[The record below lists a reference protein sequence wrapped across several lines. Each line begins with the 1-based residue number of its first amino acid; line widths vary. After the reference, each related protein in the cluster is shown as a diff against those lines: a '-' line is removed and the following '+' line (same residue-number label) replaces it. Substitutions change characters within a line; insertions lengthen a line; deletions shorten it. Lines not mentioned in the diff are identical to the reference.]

1 MVQSDYILRMIEAIG
16 LIALQIKRMLRA
28 GSVAEA
34 KTALREAQAQVG
46 VDLDMAR
53 VLSGDSLLSVI
64 SPTGQAD
71 PTRCM
76 LFGEILYLD
85 GLCALEAG
93 DVEEGRESLAKAQ
106 LLLESAVS
114 YGTAIGVRYPEID
127 ARVEEIEEL
136 LEGGA
141 AA

>member
-53 VLSGDSLLSVI
+53 VLSGDSLLAII

-76 LFGEILYLD
+76 LFGEILYLE

-93 DVEEGRESLAKAQ
+93 DVEEGRETLAKAQ
-106 LLLESAVS
+106 LLLGSAVS

-127 ARVEEIEEL
+127 ATMEEIDEL
-136 LEGGA
+136 LADDA
-141 AA
+141 AE

>member
-106 LLLESAVS
+106 LPLGSAVS

-127 ARVEEIEEL
+127 ATVEEIEEL
-136 LEGGA
+136 LQGGA
-141 AA
+141 AE

>member
-64 SPTGQAD
+64 SSQSFNFDLRPRANAD
-71 PTRCM
+71 VT
-76 LFGEILYLD
+76 D
-85 GLCALEAG
+85 VKLEW
-93 DVEEGRESLAKAQ
+93 
-106 LLLESAVS
+106 
-114 YGTAIGVRYPEID
+114 YGGN
-127 ARVEEIEEL
+127 
-136 LEGGA
+136 
-141 AA
+141 